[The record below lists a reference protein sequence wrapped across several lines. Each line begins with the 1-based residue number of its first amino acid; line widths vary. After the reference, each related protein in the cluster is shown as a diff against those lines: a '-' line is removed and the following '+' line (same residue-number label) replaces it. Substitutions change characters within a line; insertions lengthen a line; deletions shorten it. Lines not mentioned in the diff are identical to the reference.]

1 MTARARLA
9 LLTTLALATLPAQA
23 ADFSFSP
30 AVVSD
35 YDFRGMS
42 LSAREPAL
50 QLSFDVAADN
60 GFYGYVWVTNTDIGV
75 PGIDTEVDL
84 AAGWSGGT
92 DALTWD
98 GGVAVYTYVN
108 GSEFLYPEVWL
119 GLTKGISDSVSLD
132 GKLWY
137 AWDYA
142 GVEQSAIYL
151 ETNATISLPWG
162 GLDLA
167 LHVGHSSGRYWDA
180 NYGGS
185 YFDYAFGVARSLGR
199 MDVAVTYVD
208 GSDLPDTPGSDVNST
223 DPKVVLSLSTALPW
237 R

>member
-1 MTARARLA
+1 MAARAGLA
-9 LLTTLALATLPAQA
+9 LHAALTLATLPVQA

-42 LSAREPAL
+42 LSAREPAV

-60 GFYGYVWVTNTDIGV
+60 GLYGNVWVTNTDFGEPDVDIE
-75 PGIDTEVDL
+75 IDF

-92 DALTWD
+92 DDLTWD
-98 GGVAVYTYVN
+98 GGVGVYTYVN
-108 GSEFLYPEVWL
+108 GSEFNYPELWL
-119 GLTKGISDSVSLD
+119 GLTKGISEAVSLD
-132 GKLWY
+132 GRLWY

-142 GVEQSAIYL
+142 GVQQSAIYL
-151 ETNATISLPWG
+151 ETNATIGLPWG

-167 LHVGHSSGRYWDA
+167 LHAGHSSGQYWDA
-180 NYGGS
+180 NYGGG
-185 YFDYAFGVARSLGR
+185 YFDYSLGVARSLGR
-199 MDVAVTYVD
+199 LDVAVTYVN

-223 DPKVVLSLSTALPW
+223 DPKVVLSLSTTLPW